1 MRRVAL
7 LTLVPVALMVAA
19 GCRSDGRVLREPKPD
34 QTQSI
39 STTAASTL
47 PVVVEPGVGASTL
60 PPSAPPTAPPT
71 TLGVTAPWPEGGT
84 IDPRYTC
91 DGDNVAPALSWG
103 PAPSGTVEIAVTLT
117 DTDAPDFVHWI
128 IAGLAPTAVS
138 IDEATVPLGAYQAMN
153 GAGKIGYFGP
163 CAPAGSEHHYVVTV
177 HFLGAALALSDGDP
191 GADMYTSILNTEIA
205 SADVTGL
212 FSRA

>member
-1 MRRVAL
+1 MRRVVV
-7 LTLVPVALMVAA
+7 LTLIPVALMVAA
-19 GCRSDGRVLREPKPD
+19 GCRSDGRVLRDPKPD

-47 PVVVEPGVGASTL
+47 PVVVEPGGGESTV
-60 PPSAPPTAPPT
+60 SAAPTAPPS
-71 TLGVTAPWPEGGT
+71 TLGITAPWADGGR

-91 DGDNVAPALSWG
+91 DGDNTAPALSWS
-103 PAPSGTVEIAVTLT
+103 PAPPGTVEIAITLT
-117 DTDAPDFVHWI
+117 DTDAPDFVHWV
-128 IAGLAPTAVS
+128 IAGIAPTALTLA
-138 IDEATVPLGAYQAMN
+138 EGTVPLGAYQAMN

-163 CAPAGSEHHYVVTV
+163 CAPAGSEHHYVTTV

-191 GADMYTSILNTEIA
+191 GKDMITSILSTEIA

-212 FSRA
+212 FSRT